1 MSRARATGT
10 NWERRCANYYSQVL
24 GTPVRRLAQ
33 HGVLD
38 IGDLEGIYLHAAEA
52 KAHRKWDVLE
62 WVRQARREADNKG
75 VPFHVVLAKRP
86 PIATPECLAISTIAN
101 HAALV
106 ARLRDAEEALQRA
119 DPATYR
125 VHVAEHGTPSR
136 R

>member
-10 NWERRCANYYSQVL
+10 NWESRCAAYYSQVL

-38 IGDLEGIYLHAAEA
+38 IGDLEGIYLHAAES
-52 KAHRKWDVLE
+52 KAHRRWDVLE
-62 WVRQARREADNKG
+62 WVRQARREAENKD

-86 PIATPECLAISTIAN
+86 HIKTPECLAVSTIEN
-101 HAALV
+101 HARLV
-106 ARLRDAEEALQRA
+106 ARLRDAEDALRRA

-125 VHVAEHGTPSR
+125 AHVAEHGTTSR